1 MKEGIIKDA
10 YELIIKEIQTIISIS
25 YIAAVGIGMLFNYQ
39 KFIQFGINIFDYA
52 DVFDFLISP
61 FSDVKILS
69 FTIISILI
77 ALLIAYLDVS
87 WKRKFPEAYSRFN
100 LGWDEKSWFTGLRVI
115 STGIL
120 IILYLVI
127 ASGIYGK
134 ISREEILNQTLTR
147 IRFSDDEI
155 KSGKMIGKT
164 NDVIFLLSDEKVE
177 AIPITSLVKEI
188 EIRQ

>member
-10 YELIIKEIQTIISIS
+10 YELIIKEVQTIISIS

-69 FTIISILI
+69 FTIISILM
-77 ALLIAYLDVS
+77 ALLIAYLDIS

>member
-10 YELIIKEIQTIISIS
+10 YELVIKEVQTIISVS
-25 YIAAVGIGMLFNYQ
+25 YVVAVGIGMLFNYQ
-39 KFIQFGINIFDYA
+39 KYILFGINIFDYA
-52 DVFDFLISP
+52 DVFDFLISH

-69 FTIISILI
+69 FTVISILL
-77 ALLIAYLDVS
+77 ALLIAYLDIL
-87 WKRKFPEAYSRFN
+87 WKKKFPEAYSRFN
-100 LGWDEKSWFTGLRVI
+100 LGWDEKSWFTTMRVI
-115 STGIL
+115 STAIL
-120 IILYLVI
+120 IVLYLII

-134 ISREEILNQTLTR
+134 ISREEVLNQPLTR

-155 KSGKMIGKT
+155 KTGKMIGKT
-164 NDVIFLLSDEKVE
+164 KDVVFLLSGDKVK

>member
-10 YELIIKEIQTIISIS
+10 YELIIKEVQTIISIS

-69 FTIISILI
+69 FTIISILM

>member
-10 YELIIKEIQTIISIS
+10 YELVIKEVQTIISIS
-25 YIAAVGIGMLFNYQ
+25 YVVAVGIGMLFNYQ
-39 KFIQFGINIFDYA
+39 KYILFGINIFDYA

-69 FTIISILI
+69 FTVISILL
-77 ALLIAYLDVS
+77 ALLIAYLDVL
-87 WKRKFPEAYSRFN
+87 WKKKFPDAYSRFN
-100 LGWDEKSWFTGLRVI
+100 LGWDEKSWFTTMRVI
-115 STGIL
+115 STAIL
-120 IILYLVI
+120 IVLYLII

-134 ISREEILNQTLTR
+134 ISREEVLNQPLTR
-147 IRFSDDEI
+147 IRFSDDEL
-155 KSGKMIGKT
+155 KTGKMIGKT
-164 NDVIFLLSDEKVE
+164 NDVVFLLSGDKVK

>member
-69 FTIISILI
+69 FTIISILM

-100 LGWDEKSWFTGLRVI
+100 LGWDEKSWFTGLRII

-134 ISREEILNQTLTR
+134 ISRKEILNQTLTR

>member
-10 YELIIKEIQTIISIS
+10 YELVIKEVQTIISVS

-39 KFIQFGINIFDYA
+39 KYILFGINIFDYA

-69 FTIISILI
+69 FTVISILL
-77 ALLIAYLDVS
+77 ALLIAYLDIL
-87 WKRKFPEAYSRFN
+87 WKKKFPEAYSRFN
-100 LGWDEKSWFTGLRVI
+100 LGWDEKSWFTTMRVI
-115 STGIL
+115 STAIL
-120 IILYLVI
+120 IVLYLII

-134 ISREEILNQTLTR
+134 ISREEVLNQPLTR

-155 KSGKMIGKT
+155 KTGKMIGKT
-164 NDVIFLLSDEKVE
+164 NDVVFLLSGDKVK

>member
-10 YELIIKEIQTIISIS
+10 YELVIKEVQTIISVS
-25 YIAAVGIGMLFNYQ
+25 YVVAVGIGMLFNYQ
-39 KFIQFGINIFDYA
+39 KYILFGINIFDYA

-69 FTIISILI
+69 FTVISILL
-77 ALLIAYLDVS
+77 ALLIAYLDIL
-87 WKRKFPEAYSRFN
+87 WKKKFPEAYSRFN
-100 LGWDEKSWFTGLRVI
+100 LGWDEKSWFTTMRVI
-115 STGIL
+115 STAIL
-120 IILYLVI
+120 IVLYLII

-134 ISREEILNQTLTR
+134 ISREEVLNQPLTR

-155 KSGKMIGKT
+155 KTGKMIGKT
-164 NDVIFLLSDEKVE
+164 NDVVFLLSGDKVK

>member
-10 YELIIKEIQTIISIS
+10 YELIIKEVQTIISIS

-69 FTIISILI
+69 FTIISILM

-100 LGWDEKSWFTGLRVI
+100 LGWDEKSWFTALRII

-120 IILYLVI
+120 VILYLVI

-134 ISREEILNQTLTR
+134 ISREEILNQSLTR

>member
-10 YELIIKEIQTIISIS
+10 YELVIKEVQTIISIS
-25 YIAAVGIGMLFNYQ
+25 YVVAVGIGMLFNYQ
-39 KFIQFGINIFDYA
+39 KYILFGINIFDYA

-69 FTIISILI
+69 FTVISILL
-77 ALLIAYLDVS
+77 ALLIAYLDVL
-87 WKRKFPEAYSRFN
+87 WKKKFPDAYSRFN
-100 LGWDEKSWFTGLRVI
+100 LGWDEKPWFTTMRVI
-115 STGIL
+115 STAIL
-120 IILYLVI
+120 IVLYLII

-134 ISREEILNQTLTR
+134 ISREEVLNQPLTR
-147 IRFSDDEI
+147 IRFSDDEL
-155 KSGKMIGKT
+155 KTGKMIGKT
-164 NDVIFLLSDEKVE
+164 NDVVFLLSGDKVK

>member
-10 YELIIKEIQTIISIS
+10 YELIIKEVQTIISIS

-39 KFIQFGINIFDYA
+39 KYILFGINIFDYA

-61 FSDVKILS
+61 FSDIKILS
-69 FTIISILI
+69 FTLISIALASLI
-77 ALLIAYLDVS
+77 LYLDVL
-87 WKRKFPEAYSRFN
+87 WKKKFPDAYSRFN
-100 LGWDEKSWFTGLRVI
+100 LGWDEKSWFTPMRYI
-115 STGIL
+115 SGAAL
-120 IILYLVI
+120 IIMYLII

-134 ISREEILNQTLTR
+134 ISKKELLNQDPIEL
-147 IRFSDDEI
+147 RFSDDEI

-164 NDVIFLLSDEKVE
+164 NEVVFLLSGEKVT

-188 EIRQ
+188 EIIK

>member
-10 YELIIKEIQTIISIS
+10 YELIIKEVQTIISIS

-69 FTIISILI
+69 FTILSILM

-100 LGWDEKSWFTGLRVI
+100 LGWDEKSWFTGLRII

-134 ISREEILNQTLTR
+134 ISRKEILNQTLTR

>member
-69 FTIISILI
+69 FTILSILM

-100 LGWDEKSWFTGLRVI
+100 LGWDEKSWFTALRII

-134 ISREEILNQTLTR
+134 ISRKEILNQSLTR

>member
-10 YELIIKEIQTIISIS
+10 YELVIKEVQTIISIS
-25 YIAAVGIGMLFNYQ
+25 YVVAVGIGMLFNYQ
-39 KFIQFGINIFDYA
+39 KYMQFGINIFDYA

-69 FTIISILI
+69 FTVISILL
-77 ALLIAYLDVS
+77 ALLIAYLDIL
-87 WKRKFPEAYSRFN
+87 WKKKFPEAYSRFN
-100 LGWDEKSWFTGLRVI
+100 LGWDEKSWFTTMRII
-115 STGIL
+115 STAVL
-120 IILYLVI
+120 IVLYLII

-134 ISREEILNQTLTR
+134 ISREEVLNQPLTR

-155 KSGKMIGKT
+155 KTGKMIGKT
-164 NDVIFLLSDEKVE
+164 NDVVFLLSGDKVK

>member
-10 YELIIKEIQTIISIS
+10 YELIIKEVQTIISIS

>member
-10 YELIIKEIQTIISIS
+10 YELIIKEVQTIISVS

-69 FTIISILI
+69 FTILSILM

-134 ISREEILNQTLTR
+134 ISRKEILNQSLTR

-164 NDVIFLLSDEKVE
+164 NDVIFLFSDEKVE

>member
-10 YELIIKEIQTIISIS
+10 YELVIKEVQTIISIS
-25 YIAAVGIGMLFNYQ
+25 YVVAVGIGMLFNYQ
-39 KFIQFGINIFDYA
+39 KYILFGINIFDYA

-69 FTIISILI
+69 FTVISILL
-77 ALLIAYLDVS
+77 ALLIAYLDIL
-87 WKRKFPEAYSRFN
+87 WKKKFPEAYSRFN
-100 LGWDEKSWFTGLRVI
+100 LGWDEKSWFTTMRVI
-115 STGIL
+115 STAIL
-120 IILYLVI
+120 IVLYLII

-134 ISREEILNQTLTR
+134 ISREEVLNQPLTR

-155 KSGKMIGKT
+155 KTGKMIGKT
-164 NDVIFLLSDEKVE
+164 NDVVFLLSGDEVK

>member
-1 MKEGIIKDA
+1 VKEGIIKDA
-10 YELIIKEIQTIISIS
+10 YELVIKEVQTIISIS
-25 YIAAVGIGMLFNYQ
+25 YVVAVGIGMLFNYQ
-39 KFIQFGINIFDYA
+39 KYILFGINIFDYA

-69 FTIISILI
+69 FTVISILL
-77 ALLIAYLDVS
+77 ALLIAYLDIL
-87 WKRKFPEAYSRFN
+87 WKKKFPEAYSRFN
-100 LGWDEKSWFTGLRVI
+100 LGWDEKSWFTTMRVI
-115 STGIL
+115 STAIL
-120 IILYLVI
+120 IVLYLII

-134 ISREEILNQTLTR
+134 ISREEVLNQPLTR

-155 KSGKMIGKT
+155 KTGKMIGKT
-164 NDVIFLLSDEKVE
+164 NDVVFLLSGDEVK

>member
-10 YELIIKEIQTIISIS
+10 YELIIKEVQTIISIS

-69 FTIISILI
+69 FTIISILM
-77 ALLIAYLDVS
+77 ALLIAYLDIS

-115 STGIL
+115 STGVL